1 MPIDETK
8 QYSDIVVTRKESSLW
23 IELNRPKVRNAIRL
37 GVTPK
42 EVINA
47 LTTASDDPDVRAIVL
62 TGRDPAFCAGG
73 DVKAMAQVLQSPNP
87 EGSAIREAVR
97 SFHAMVAALYNVEK
111 PVIAAINGPAVGAGW
126 SIALACDMRIASDR
140 AKFVFAFVHRGLT
153 SDGGSTY
160 LLQHAVGYAKAFEL
174 LALGDTV
181 DAEGALQLGLVNM
194 VVPHDQ
200 LVAAADELAAR
211 FVAGPSNAL
220 KMIKRG
226 LRLSASSSLQDAL
239 ENEATMQAFCM
250 LGSEHAEGVASFLE
264 KRPAK
269 F

>member
-1 MPIDETK
+1 MSSEASKT
-8 QYSDIVVTRKESSLW
+8 YEDIVVTKKDKTLW
-23 IELNRPKVRNAIRL
+23 IELNRPEVRNAIRL
-37 GVTPK
+37 GVTPR
-42 EVINA
+42 EVIDA
-47 LTTASDDPDVRAIVL
+47 LTVATNDPEVRVIVL

-87 EGSAIREAVR
+87 QGSAIRDAVR
-97 SFHAMVAALYNVEK
+97 NFHAMVAALYNVEK

-126 SIALACDMRIASDR
+126 SIALACDMRIASER

-181 DAEGALQLGLVNM
+181 DAQGALQLGLVTS

-200 LVAAADELAAR
+200 LVAATDELAAR
-211 FVAGPSNAL
+211 FAAGPPNAL

-250 LGSEHAEGVASFLE
+250 LGEEHAEGVASFLE